1 MTDPFSLALCSSSPD
16 NAACKQEVCDANT
29 NCHRAARSAHDSL
42 GIHGAEG
49 RTCFVE
55 PFLFE
60 KHIFEGRLHKICEI
74 LGQKVV
80 CEEIDDINFEEI
92 HGCTTRRQWQDQ
104 AQCRHE
110 TGVHETD
117 RLSERA

>member
-29 NCHRAARSAHDSL
+29 NCDPAAHSAYDSF

-60 KHIFEGRLHKICEI
+60 KHLFKIESRFQKICEI
-74 LGQKVV
+74 LAQEVV
-80 CEEIDDINFEEI
+80 
-92 HGCTTRRQWQDQ
+92 
-104 AQCRHE
+104 
-110 TGVHETD
+110 
-117 RLSERA
+117 SE